1 MTNLEYYSPMR
12 NRYTIALL
20 ICMILGSSF
29 ASDEFLY
36 GSNTGSEFGEN
47 ASKVTRYYPNP
58 ATTVIN
64 FEFDKT
70 VDKSYTL
77 LICNFLGK
85 RMTEL
90 RITESKITVSLDDQ
104 YYRGLYIYQLRD
116 QSNRIV
122 ESGRFQ
128 VVK

>member
-1 MTNLEYYSPMR
+1 MG
-12 NRYTIALL
+12 NRYTVILL
-20 ICMILGSSF
+20 ICMILGSSY
-29 ASDEFLY
+29 APDTVPY
-36 GSNTGSEFGEN
+36 TNNGIPFGET
-47 ASKVTRYYPNP
+47 ASKVTRFYPNP

-70 VDKSYTL
+70 VDRTYIL
-77 LICNFLGK
+77 LITNFLGK

-90 RITESKITVSLDDQ
+90 RINESKITVSLDDQ

-116 QSNRIV
+116 QSNRII

>member
-1 MTNLEYYSPMR
+1 
-12 NRYTIALL
+12 
-20 ICMILGSSF
+20 MILGSSF
-29 ASDEFLY
+29 ATENNPLAI
-36 GSNTGSEFGEN
+36 NTGFKFAES
-47 ASKVTRYYPNP
+47 AAKVTRFYPNP

-85 RMTEL
+85 RMTET

-104 YYRGLYIYQLRD
+104 YFRGLYIYQLRD

>member
-1 MTNLEYYSPMR
+1 MG
-12 NRYTIALL
+12 NRYTFILL

-29 ASDEFLY
+29 APVGVSY
-36 GSNTGSEFGEN
+36 MKNGGMEFGET
-47 ASKVTRYYPNP
+47 AAKVTRYYPNP

-70 VDKSYTL
+70 IDKTYTL
-77 LICNFLGK
+77 LITNFLGK
-85 RMTEL
+85 RMTEV

>member
-1 MTNLEYYSPMR
+1 MGK
-12 NRYTIALL
+12 RYTILL
-20 ICMILGSSF
+20 LVCITLGSSF
-29 ASDEFLY
+29 ASDPVFNVGKLTEFPELQ
-36 GSNTGSEFGEN
+36 
-47 ASKVTRYYPNP
+47 SKVTRFYPNP

-64 FEFDKT
+64 FEFDKS
-70 VDKSYTL
+70 VNKSYSL

-85 RMTEL
+85 RMTEV
-90 RITESKITVSLDDQ
+90 RITEPKVVISLDDQ

-122 ESGRFQ
+122 ESGKFQ

>member
-1 MTNLEYYSPMR
+1 MGK
-12 NRYTIALL
+12 RYTILL
-20 ICMILGSSF
+20 LVCMIVGSSF
-29 ASDEFLY
+29 APDSASYGSTGFEFL
-36 GSNTGSEFGEN
+36 EP
-47 ASKVTRYYPNP
+47 ASKVTRFYPNP

-85 RMTEL
+85 RMTEV
-90 RITESKITVSLDDQ
+90 RITEPKVVINLDDQ

-116 QSNRIV
+116 QSNRII
-122 ESGRFQ
+122 ESGKFQ

>member
-1 MTNLEYYSPMR
+1 MG
-12 NRYTIALL
+12 NRYTIILL
-20 ICMILGSSF
+20 VCMILGSSF
-29 ASDEFLY
+29 APGHVPYIKNS
-36 GSNTGSEFGEN
+36 GIEFGET
-47 ASKVTRYYPNP
+47 AAKVTRYYPNP

-70 VDKSYTL
+70 VDRTYTL
-77 LICNFLGK
+77 LITNFLGK
-85 RMTEL
+85 RMTEV

>member
-1 MTNLEYYSPMR
+1 MG
-12 NRYTIALL
+12 NRYTVILL
-20 ICMILGSSF
+20 ICMILGSSY
-29 ASDEFLY
+29 APDTVSYTNNEIP
-36 GSNTGSEFGEN
+36 FGET
-47 ASKVTRYYPNP
+47 ASKVTRFYPNP

-70 VDKSYTL
+70 VDRTYTL
-77 LICNFLGK
+77 LITNFLGK

-90 RITESKITVSLDDQ
+90 RINESKITVSLDDQ

-116 QSNRIV
+116 QSNRII

>member
-1 MTNLEYYSPMR
+1 MG
-12 NRYTIALL
+12 NRYTVILL
-20 ICMILGSSF
+20 ICMMLGSSY
-29 ASDEFLY
+29 APDIVSY
-36 GSNTGSEFGEN
+36 ANNGIAFGET
-47 ASKVTRYYPNP
+47 ASKVTRFYPNP

-70 VDKSYTL
+70 VDRTYTL
-77 LICNFLGK
+77 LITNFLGK

-116 QSNRIV
+116 QSNRII

>member
-1 MTNLEYYSPMR
+1 
-12 NRYTIALL
+12 
-20 ICMILGSSF
+20 MIFGSSF
-29 ASDEFLY
+29 APERFSHVNNA
-36 GSNTGSEFGEN
+36 GIEFGETT
-47 ASKVTRYYPNP
+47 AKVTRYYPNP

-90 RITESKITVSLDDQ
+90 RITESKLVITLDDQ

>member
-1 MTNLEYYSPMR
+1 MTKRNLLILSIL
-12 NRYTIALL
+12 YTITA
-20 ICMILGSSF
+20 GF
-29 ASDEFLY
+29 VP
-36 GSNTGSEFGEN
+36 GSNGYYDSFLT
-47 ASKVTRYYPNP
+47 APTTSKVLRFFPNP

-70 VDKSYTL
+70 VDRSYTL

-85 RMTEL
+85 RMTEQ
-90 RITESKITVSLDDQ
+90 RITESKLVITLDDQ

>member
-1 MTNLEYYSPMR
+1 MGK
-12 NRYTIALL
+12 RYTILL
-20 ICMILGSSF
+20 LVSIALGSSF
-29 ASDEFLY
+29 TSDTVIHVGKLTAFPELQ
-36 GSNTGSEFGEN
+36 
-47 ASKVTRYYPNP
+47 SKVSRFYPNP

-70 VDKSYTL
+70 VDKSYSL

-85 RMTEL
+85 RMTEV
-90 RITESKITVSLDDQ
+90 RITEPKIVINLDDQ

-116 QSNRIV
+116 QSNRII
-122 ESGRFQ
+122 ESGKFQ

>member
-1 MTNLEYYSPMR
+1 MG

-20 ICMILGSSF
+20 VCMILGSSF
-29 ASDEFLY
+29 APDDFPYEKKTSLVLAE
-36 GSNTGSEFGEN
+36 
-47 ASKVTRYYPNP
+47 APSKVTRYYPNP

-70 VDKSYTL
+70 VDRSYTL

-85 RMTEL
+85 RMTEQ
-90 RITESKITVSLDDQ
+90 RITESKLVITLDDQ

-116 QSNRIV
+116 QSNRII

>member
-1 MTNLEYYSPMR
+1 MMV
-12 NRYTIALL
+12 
-20 ICMILGSSF
+20 GSSYAPDS
-29 ASDEFLY
+29 ASY
-36 GSNTGSEFGEN
+36 ANNGIAFGET
-47 ASKVTRYYPNP
+47 ASKVIRFYPNP

-70 VDKSYTL
+70 VDRTYTL
-77 LICNFLGK
+77 LITNFLGK

-116 QSNRIV
+116 QSNRII

>member
-1 MTNLEYYSPMR
+1 MG
-12 NRYTIALL
+12 NRYTIILL

-29 ASDEFLY
+29 APDAIPFTK
-36 GSNTGSEFGEN
+36 NTEITFGETS
-47 ASKVTRYYPNP
+47 SKVTRYYPNP

-70 VDKSYTL
+70 VDKTYTL
-77 LICNFLGK
+77 LITNFLGK
-85 RMTEL
+85 RMTEV
-90 RITESKITVSLDDQ
+90 RINESKITISLDDQ

>member
-1 MTNLEYYSPMR
+1 MGK
-12 NRYTIALL
+12 RYAILL
-20 ICMILGSSF
+20 LVFITFGSSF
-29 ASDEFLY
+29 ASGPVFNIDSVTSFPEAL
-36 GSNTGSEFGEN
+36 
-47 ASKVTRYYPNP
+47 SKVTRFYPNP

-64 FEFDKT
+64 FEFDKSI
-70 VDKSYTL
+70 DKTYSL

-85 RMTEL
+85 RMTEV
-90 RITESKITVSLDDQ
+90 RITEPKIVINLDDQ

-122 ESGRFQ
+122 ESGKFQ